1 LDWRVHRVSRGG
13 WFDPLAIGLC
23 GNFLD
28 PAFCDGK
35 SHRVDPAAKGREG
48 LRFRSNTEAIGIEL
62 PRLLTLS
69 RSQDGFAVLPV
80 GVEKKGMVLAMN
92 KLFKLLLKTAIFV
105 IDQSTEQV
113 DRASDGVAEMI
124 DRGKSMIQ
132 PEDNRIRNVVSLAAG
147 IGIGV
152 GAAILFAPAS
162 GAETRRSISGKVRE
176 FRGQAV

>member
-1 LDWRVHRVSRGG
+1 
-13 WFDPLAIGLC
+13 
-23 GNFLD
+23 
-28 PAFCDGK
+28 
-35 SHRVDPAAKGREG
+35 
-48 LRFRSNTEAIGIEL
+48 
-62 PRLLTLS
+62 
-69 RSQDGFAVLPV
+69 
-80 GVEKKGMVLAMN
+80 MVLAMN

-132 PEDNRIRNVVSLAAG
+132 SEDNRIRNVVSLAAG